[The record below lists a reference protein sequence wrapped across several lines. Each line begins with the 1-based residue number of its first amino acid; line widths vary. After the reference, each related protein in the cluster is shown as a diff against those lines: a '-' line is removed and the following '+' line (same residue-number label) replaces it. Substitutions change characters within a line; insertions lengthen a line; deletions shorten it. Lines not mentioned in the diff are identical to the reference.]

1 MKTMTQRFRQVEEM
15 MRKLIYACWN
25 SGVDFKENRGE
36 AIFGQ
41 NMAENFSESVK
52 DTSFQMWTPMNPKQ
66 DK

>member
-1 MKTMTQRFRQVEEM
+1 

-25 SGVDFKENRGE
+25 SGVDLKENRGE

-41 NMAENFSESVK
+41 NMAKNFSESVK